1 MAIKKE
7 IEINVKSNVNQTTQ
21 QVNNLNTSM
30 KQAGNTAQEM
40 NTKLSGS
47 EAVSKG
53 ISMVGDAVS
62 KLNPALGG
70 AIKGAD
76 GLIMKM
82 WQMVANPIGAI
93 LAAIVVTLKFL
104 YEAFESSVAGGK
116 ELKAVFAAVSA
127 VGAQVKDAVFGLGRA
142 LINTIDAAI
151 KFIKLDFKGAA
162 ESMKKANK
170 EASESY
176 KQLGNAVDGTTAKII
191 YNLTKQQQAN
201 DKAKKIQA
209 VTQSETNK
217 LLVKS
222 RETLTDETASLKEK
236 KKALE
241 EVTKAE
247 KASSAEKVR
256 IAAKD
261 LEIAK
266 AKAKALGGEA
276 EKKLKGEIRDLTI
289 AVNEAETENA
299 MTGIKLNKQRKMLNR
314 QEAEDAKA
322 ANEQAKQLAKERS
335 DAAKDALKTRQE
347 NEKAAID
354 EQLKNT
360 KLSFEEQRKLVNDDK
375 KLSEKDRKDFL
386 KRINDEEKKAIEDH
400 KKAIVDLENK
410 YKTDLENLNAKTD
423 QQKLDLQKKRDLD
436 EINRITT
443 NEEERAKLLIQFNE
457 KYQILQAELDLKNKD
472 KETKTK
478 LEQTAKDIE
487 NANLDFQ
494 TRYAALAEQERLIK
508 ELTGISEEER
518 NKLLED
524 SAKKRKDIA
533 KSEAEFKEQT
543 YRTNYNNLQNILSL
557 GGKGMQKVSKAFAI
571 ADVVR
576 TAALSVSKSVSAI
589 SAANAGA
596 LATPQSIATSGA
608 AAVPAIIR
616 NTIQGGLQ
624 IGSTIASAAK
634 SIAAINSEGKSAP
647 TASAPAS
654 GGGGGGGGGSVASA
668 PPQFNIVGGSTA
680 NQLASTLGS
689 QQPIQ
694 AFVVANQVTSQ
705 QAMDRNILNNASIG

>member
-30 KQAGNTAQEM
+30 QQAGNTAQEM

-53 ISMVGDAVS
+53 ISMVGDAVG

-82 WQMVANPIGAI
+82 WQMVANPVGAI

-170 EASESY
+170 EATESY

-256 IAAKD
+256 IAKVD

-299 MTGIKLNKQRKMLNR
+299 QTGIKLNKQRKMLNR

-335 DAAKDALKTRQE
+335 DAAKEALKTQQE
-347 NEKAAID
+347 DEKAAID
-354 EQLKNT
+354 EKLKNT

-375 KLSEKDRKDFL
+375 KLSEKDRKDFI

-423 QQKLDLQKKRDLD
+423 QQKLDLQKRRDLE
-436 EINRITT
+436 EINRITS
-443 NEEERAKLLIQFNE
+443 NEEERAKLLVQFNE
-457 KYQILQAELDLKNKD
+457 KYQILQNDLDLKNKE

-478 LEQTAKDIE
+478 LEKTAKDIE

-494 TRYAALAEQERLIK
+494 ARYAAIAEQERLIK

-524 SAKKRKDIA
+524 SAKKRQDIA
-533 KSEAEFKEQT
+533 KAEAEFKEKT
-543 YRTNYNNLQNILSL
+543 YRDNYNNLQNILSI
-557 GGKGMQKVSKAFAI
+557 GGKNMQKVSKALAI
-571 ADVVR
+571 ADIVR
-576 TAALSVSKSVSAI
+576 TAAQSVSSTI
-589 SAANAGA
+589 SSTGKANA
-596 LATPQSIATSGA
+596 A
-608 AAVPAIIR
+608 AAAASPLTGGMPFVAI
-616 NTIQGGLQ
+616 NTVKAALS
-624 IGSTIASAAK
+624 IGSTVASATKAIAS
-634 SIAAINSEGKSAP
+634 INSEGKSAP
-647 TASAPAS
+647 TASGTSS
-654 GGGGGGGGGSVASA
+654 GGGGGGGVAAPA

-680 NQLASTLGS
+680 NQLATTLGS
-689 QQPIQ
+689 QQPVQ

-705 QAMDRNILNNASIG
+705 QAMDRNIVNNASIG